1 MTSPRRWVW
10 LPVLALAMGAAGWLR
25 QWPVALSQ
33 PDAGAYRIELNEAV
47 YRVAHDPGLQD
58 VAVVDADG
66 QQVPSMLFAADAPAS
81 GQAAQVRVPWFAL
94 PDAARLPNSEL
105 RVLSERTTDGRVLRV
120 ETREAP
126 DARAPQSWLVDAS
139 GVKTP
144 VRALRLVLSPD
155 AQVETTVRV
164 EGSDDLM
171 DWRVIAS
178 DVGILQLTRDGQVLG
193 QTRVPLPQSA
203 RYLRLTQAPG
213 KTPLPLTAI
222 DAETGPAAPD
232 IARQWRDYAPTQV
245 GDGRRSFEFDV
256 DGLQPF
262 DQADVVLPGNS
273 AVSWRLESRD
283 SDEAPWQLRAGPWA
297 QYRIGDAQR
306 SRPQLL
312 APLRQRQWRLVSDV
326 AVAQTPQ
333 LRLGWQPETL
343 MFVASG
349 RAPYR
354 VVAGS
359 VQYQRQDAPLGDLLA
374 GIRAD
379 RGADWQPAAATIR
392 GDGEAGDP
400 SALNPARDWKNYAL
414 WGVLLLA
421 ALLVLAFAAS
431 LLRGNA
437 SRADK
442 DQGPPP
448 GED

>member
-1 MTSPRRWVW
+1 M
-10 LPVLALAMGAAGWLR
+10 
-25 QWPVALSQ
+25 
-33 PDAGAYRIELNEAV
+33 
-47 YRVAHDPGLQD
+47 
-58 VAVVDADG
+58 
-66 QQVPSMLFAADAPAS
+66 
-81 GQAAQVRVPWFAL
+81 
-94 PDAARLPNSEL
+94 
-105 RVLSERTTDGRVLRV
+105 
-120 ETREAP
+120 
-126 DARAPQSWLVDAS
+126 
-139 GVKTP
+139 
-144 VRALRLVLSPD
+144 
-155 AQVETTVRV
+155 
-164 EGSDDLM
+164 
-171 DWRVIAS
+171 
-178 DVGILQLTRDGQVLG
+178 
-193 QTRVPLPQSA
+193 
-203 RYLRLTQAPG
+203 
-213 KTPLPLTAI
+213 
-222 DAETGPAAPD
+222 
-232 IARQWRDYAPTQV
+232 
-245 GDGRRSFEFDV
+245 
-256 DGLQPF
+256 
-262 DQADVVLPGNS
+262 VLPGNS